1 MKAIYKLNRL
11 SLKELDSAG
20 LLLVLQKEILAKPEI
35 FDADAVFNA
44 ATLATFLHRKARRSN
59 RGDMPKTPYIEHP
72 LRNTIRLL
80 RWGCWDQDIIIASLL
95 HDVAEDCENEI
106 ISTFLNEDVDDYSP
120 KEKRSVSIDFIAD
133 EFGSGVAHIV
143 NAVSNDILPKD
154 VTREQKNKA
163 YAEHVAA
170 VIDQPKVFAVK
181 MSDLVDN
188 ATGLYHNNFGGR
200 DDKIINRAVKYLP
213 VIDIVEDTFRK
224 IKTSIPINDD
234 AKDEIEA
241 IFMMTRVRLKSII
254 EDK

>member
-35 FDADAVFNA
+35 FNPDVVFDA
-44 ATLATFLHRKARRSN
+44 ATLATYLHRKARRSN

-95 HDVAEDCENEI
+95 HDIAEDCETEI
-106 ISTFLNEDVDDYSP
+106 ITTFLNKNADDFTP
-120 KEKRSVSIDFIAD
+120 KEKRAIAISFIAD

-143 NAVSNDILPKD
+143 HAVSNDILPKN
-154 VTREQKNKA
+154 VTREEKNKA
-163 YAEHVAA
+163 YADHVAA

-188 ATGLYHNNFGGR
+188 ATGLYHNNFDGN
-200 DDKIINRAVKYLP
+200 DEKIVNRAVKYLP

-224 IKTSIPINDD
+224 IRDNVPINDD

-241 IFMMTRVRLKSII
+241 TFMMTRVRLQNII
-254 EDK
+254 NGS